1 MTPTPH
7 TPPPGTDD
15 NLLPSKR
22 VRALLVFLGVWLIG
36 TGITLVFAQHK
47 YNPFDAFTSTVTLA
61 GVPFV
66 VGAYAA
72 ILAAVWAA
80 VPRSRFELV
89 NELVRTGVTIVGGM
103 FAPHTLTSLFGLF
116 R

>member
-7 TPPPGTDD
+7 TPPPSDD
-15 NLLPSKR
+15 DLSPSKR
-22 VRALLVFLGVWLIG
+22 VRALIVFFGVWLIG
-36 TGITLVFAQHK
+36 TGFTLAFAQHK
-47 YNPFDAFTSTVTLA
+47 YNPFDAFTSKATLL

-80 VPRSRFELV
+80 VPRSRFEFV
-89 NELVRTGVTIVGGM
+89 NELIRTG
-103 FAPHTLTSLFGLF
+103 
-116 R
+116 